1 MNVKK
6 LIVLIVLLCW
16 VAGPAIAQSSPGDSR
31 GTTVTV
37 KTNLP
42 YWGTATFNAG
52 LEFRLAR
59 HWTFD
64 VEAGLNPFD
73 DKKEDGSYGRTLKH
87 VWVHPELRYWFCE
100 SFYKHFIGLHVP
112 FIAYNFADIKILDL
126 ENERRQGWGTGVGIS
141 YGYQWPLSKHWS
153 LEGTLGVGY
162 LYLNYDR
169 FPCTHCGN
177 KTEDNKKHYVGPT
190 QAAVNLIYAF

>member
-64 VEAGLNPFD
+64 VEAGLNAFD

-87 VWVHPELRYWFCE
+87 VRVHPELRYWFCE

-112 FIAYNFADIKILDL
+112 FIAYNFADVKVLDL
-126 ENERRQGWGTGVGIS
+126 EKDIRKNKKEITEVYRQALPYMEKYRALAPDEKKKWAPALYRI
-141 YGYQWPLSKHWS
+141 
-153 LEGTLGVGY
+153 
-162 LYLNYDR
+162 YLNLNMGKQFEEIDR
-169 FPCTHCGN
+169 IIN
-177 KTEDNKKHYVGPT
+177 
-190 QAAVNLIYAF
+190 I